1 MSAQHLSDEAVA
13 AYADGVLSG
22 HARDRAAKHIDSCN
36 ECRTAVRVQ
45 REAALALR
53 AACAP
58 APPSELIARLRTV
71 PMTTPMP
78 PPPPTTVSPDGIPML
93 STFAPM
99 AAFAPSAAPR
109 PSRARRILGRGR

>member
-1 MSAQHLSDEAVA
+1 MSVQQHLSDEAVA
-13 AYADGVLSG
+13 AYADGVLRG
-22 HARDRAAKHIDSCN
+22 HARDRAAKHIDTCS

-53 AACAP
+53 AACSP
-58 APPSELIARLRTV
+58 TPPSELLDKLRTV
-71 PMTTPMP
+71 PLTTPLP
-78 PPPPTTVSPDGIPML
+78 TLPTTMAPDGTTML

-99 AAFAPSAAPR
+99 AAFAPSPAPR